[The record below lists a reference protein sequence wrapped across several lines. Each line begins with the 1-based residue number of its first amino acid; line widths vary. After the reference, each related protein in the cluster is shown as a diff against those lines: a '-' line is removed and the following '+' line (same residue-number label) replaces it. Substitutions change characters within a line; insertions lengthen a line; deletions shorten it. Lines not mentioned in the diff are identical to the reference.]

1 MTIDVPAGWRTF
13 CRRVTCYTWK
23 NDYDLRLWWEQARN
37 DLILRRS
44 QCPMCRNGRSFFWWL
59 SDCVEPE
66 LSAFVSGVFVG
77 GRQRLHYDHF
87 EIKPPKEWRELLGW
101 APELRNPLQ
110 WGHCGVPV
118 ARYDR
123 RHGPLRDA
131 PHGPHCRQ
139 PVVVRW
145 LITDEAFQEVE
156 RVCGEFVS
164 GTSLRY
170 TTSRNDRSEK
180 SFHRER
186 VGLMQLQIE
195 KCKLQIGDA
204 TQVGV
209 VKSSLRAASG
219 RRSPKNGPGP
229 GLCGRVDF

>member
-1 MTIDVPAGWRTF
+1 MRLAQGLLDSEDGWMQASPLCPASTTDLWPRDEYGSREKIADDELTRRLREIAMTIDVPAGWRTF
-13 CRRVTCYTWK
+13 CARVTCYTWK

-156 RVCGEFVS
+156 RVVGAIR
-164 GTSLRY
+164 LR
-170 TTSRNDRSEK
+170 DELAVHDFK
-180 SFHRER
+180 ER
-186 VGLMQLQIE
+186 
-195 KCKLQIGDA
+195 
-204 TQVGV
+204 
-209 VKSSLRAASG
+209 
-219 RRSPKNGPGP
+219 
-229 GLCGRVDF
+229 